1 MYILLNE
8 SKYQIT
14 SLGKNK
20 FFYYLT
26 ISNESN
32 PDDFFE
38 YNIDVSEID
47 STKPE
52 LEQLYNWIL
61 TQPEFAGGTLI
72 VE

>member
-32 PDDFFE
+32 PDDYYD

-47 STKPE
+47 QTKPE
-52 LEQLYNWIL
+52 LEQLYKWIL
-61 TQPEFAGGTLI
+61 TQPEFTDGTLI
-72 VE
+72 SS